1 MRYDCPN
8 LGFHFEMND
17 NNFIPLSKEDKI
29 ALFNMDEQQL
39 KQNLFF
45 FMEVKDKKFTR
56 RYFQIVLDD
65 GFYPTLEDVKKGQ
78 DLCRDNVQSFAPQF
92 KLIAETDTIPQNIKN
107 CVWKRPDGTILSQYY
122 MAKNG
127 YMFCVA
133 GDISKQ
139 NDSLDNLMASVCMST
154 EENIKTDKQDLQ
166 DLMKEVTAEANRLA
180 LTGVPTNKALVMV
193 FKKFGTKI
201 K

>member
-180 LTGVPTNKALVMV
+180 LTGVPTNKAIVMV

>member
-154 EENIKTDKQDLQ
+154 EENIKTDKQNLQ

-180 LTGVPTNKALVMV
+180 LTGVPTNKAIVMV